1 MKATTILELQLS
13 HQLSYARARPRPYHS
28 SFLIFPPTW
37 ETCRPAY
44 PPPPRQEQPVPRKAS
59 ETQPNHSSLPEMV
72 QVNKMLEILFDV
84 NLNAL

>member
-1 MKATTILELQLS
+1 MYEGCNGPGATIIATS
-13 HQLSYARARPRPYHS
+13 HDRACPRPYHS

-72 QVNKMLEILFDV
+72 QVNKMLEILFEV